1 MPNGTTSS
9 QATMQ
14 ILYRAAVLLLLGI
27 AGFIGANIYGKVD
40 QFPIQYVTL
49 ERYKCDL
56 DKIEKGLDSIDR
68 KLDRFINKHVKD
80 EP

>member
-1 MPNGTTSS
+1 MANGTS
-9 QATMQ
+9 QSTMQ
-14 ILYRAAVLLLLGI
+14 VIYRAAVLVLLGI

-56 DKIEKGLDSIDR
+56 DKIEKGLDNINH
-68 KLDRFINKHVKD
+68 KLDRFINKKA
-80 EP
+80 EE

>member
-1 MPNGTTSS
+1 MTNGNAQNTT
-9 QATMQ
+9 TMAV
-14 ILYRAAVLLLLGI
+14 LYKAAVLVLLAI

-56 DKIEKGLDSIDR
+56 DKIEKGLDGINH
-68 KLDRFINKHVKD
+68 KLDRFISKNSKD
-80 EP
+80 E

>member
-1 MPNGTTSS
+1 MANGVSSS
-9 QATMQ
+9 QSTMQ
-14 ILYRAAVLLLLGI
+14 VLYKAAVLVLLAI

-56 DKIEKGLDSIDR
+56 DKIEKGLDNISH
-68 KLDRFINKHVKD
+68 KLDRFITKKA
-80 EP
+80 EE